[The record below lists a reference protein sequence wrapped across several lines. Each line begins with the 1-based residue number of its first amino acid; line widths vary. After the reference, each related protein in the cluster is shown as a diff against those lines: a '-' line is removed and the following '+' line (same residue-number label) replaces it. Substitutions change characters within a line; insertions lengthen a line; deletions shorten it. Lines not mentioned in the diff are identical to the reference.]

1 MKITISGDLGSGKT
15 TVAKLLAE
23 RLGYKYLST
32 GAIQRQIAGELGLTT
47 LDLNL
52 LSERQT
58 EIDDR
63 IDGHTQR
70 IGQTDDDYVIDSR
83 LAWHFIPD
91 SLKVFITVDEVI
103 AAQRISGD
111 ASRESSEELVEPEA
125 MVEKIRARRAS
136 EKRRFLDKY
145 GIDYRDLNNFDLV
158 IDSSN
163 ASVEEV
169 AAIVLHRAHP
179 EDRDTSAATDPA

>member
-23 RLGYKYLST
+23 RLSYKYLST
-32 GAIQRQIAGELGLTT
+32 GAIQRQIAGDLGLTT
-47 LDLNL
+47 LELNL

-63 IDGHTQR
+63 IDGHTRQ
-70 IGQTDDDYVIDSR
+70 IGESDYDYVVDSR

-91 SLKVFITVDEVI
+91 SLKVFIVVDEEI

-111 ASRESSEELVEPEA
+111 LSRGPSEERLGPEQ
-125 MVEKIRARRAS
+125 MLEKIRARRAS
-136 EKRRFLDKY
+136 EKRRFLEKY
-145 GIDYRDLNNFDLV
+145 GIDYRDLNHFDLV
-158 IDSSN
+158 VDSSH
-163 ASVEEV
+163 ATVEEV
-169 AAIVLHRAHP
+169 TQTVLSRAGG
-179 EDRDTSAATDPA
+179 